1 MDVKKQTYDL
11 QEIPPYTMI
20 TAMNYDKTSVYI
32 IIFLIAHQNVHFHSL
47 RHITLEYNTNIVILF
62 NIKW

>member
-1 MDVKKQTYDL
+1 
-11 QEIPPYTMI
+11 MI
-20 TAMNYDKTSVYI
+20 TAMNYDMTSVHI

-47 RHITLEYNTNIVILF
+47 SHITLEYDTNIVILF